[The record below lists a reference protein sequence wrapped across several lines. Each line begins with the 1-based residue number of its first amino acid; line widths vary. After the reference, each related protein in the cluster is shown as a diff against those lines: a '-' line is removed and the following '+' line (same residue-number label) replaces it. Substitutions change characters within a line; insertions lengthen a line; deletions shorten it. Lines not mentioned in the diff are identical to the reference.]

1 MISTRCDG
9 GRMSAIGGGGGSGAV
24 VSDTV
29 GLAVRGHAA
38 TSGRT
43 IMLSA
48 PDDARPTHLVDSP
61 AMTLEDPS
69 GPLVLCFDDSEAAER
84 AIRVAPVIV
93 GPGRTARVLYTYKPT
108 ERSLGVA
115 QAVTGGRIDA
125 PVSGEADAH
134 DVVDRGV
141 AIAREAGFE
150 AEALLVVADRPTG
163 ELIAATAE
171 ELDAPAI
178 VMGQRG
184 LSGLKSALLGSV
196 SRDVVN
202 AYHRPVIL
210 V

>member
-1 MISTRCDG
+1 
-9 GRMSAIGGGGGSGAV
+9 MSIEE
-24 VSDTV
+24 
-29 GLAVRGHAA
+29 
-38 TSGRT
+38 
-43 IMLSA
+43 
-48 PDDARPTHLVDSP
+48 PQ
-61 AMTLEDPS
+61 
-69 GPLVLCFDDSEAAER
+69 GPFVLCFDGSPASER
-84 AIRVAPVIV
+84 AIRVAPVLV
-93 GPGRTARVLYTYKPT
+93 GRGRAARVLYAYKPT

-134 DVVDRGV
+134 DVVEAGV

-150 AEALLVVADRPTG
+150 AEALLVEADRKTA

-184 LSGLKSALLGSV
+184 MSGLKSALLGSV
-196 SRDVVN
+196 SREVVD
-202 AYHRPVIL
+202 AYHRPVVI